1 LRSRLLKNKKIM
13 INFKSLKKFL
23 VIIFL
28 LSPTGLAFCQPGD
41 PMTDPDPTVPI
52 TGIELLIGAGALLG
66 AFKALEKKKNNC

>member
-1 LRSRLLKNKKIM
+1 M

-28 LSPTGLAFCQPGD
+28 LSPVGFAFCQVGPPPPGD

-52 TGIELLIGAGALLG
+52 TGIELLIGAGALFG

>member
-1 LRSRLLKNKKIM
+1 MM
-13 INFKSLKKFL
+13 INFKALKKFL

-28 LSPTGLAFCQPGD
+28 LSPAGLAFCQPGD

-52 TGIELLIGAGALLG
+52 TGIELLIGAGALFG